1 MKKLHASL
9 AIAVTLAL
17 AAGCTNE
24 AAPVS
29 KPGGSD
35 VQNSPQTQSPDNELF
50 IYTVWPAYYVKED
63 IFQKQIGEYIKKK
76 FPNVT
81 VKHVAWDNPG
91 RQYKDLIAA
100 GTIPDIIMD
109 DTRMNVQRYIIDN
122 DLQYDMS
129 DLIKKYNFDTG
140 KLNPAFMAQIRNL
153 TPDGK
158 IYGLPFY
165 NNDYALFY
173 NKDIFDKFGVEYPKD
188 GMTYDEIYELAKK
201 LTRVEGDITYKGFSQ
216 NPGHYLNYNQ
226 LSLSPLSRTE
236 DKGDMSDPGWK
247 TLVDN
252 MRRFYDIP
260 ANQFDTVETFASKP
274 SIAMA
279 VATVSDHLVKFYE
292 QNKNLN
298 FDIASVPSLSN
309 APNTKYQPNVY
320 SMYITKQSKKKDL
333 AFQVIAALL
342 SEEHQI
348 EMAKEGVIGPLD
360 TDAVKA
366 AFGKNLPQMQ
376 GKHVESIFYG
386 KNAMPPAAR
395 AQGLVWYDVPV
406 QGVFQPLIF
415 KESKDSVTA
424 LRMVQEQATKAIETV
439 KAAKTEVKQAGESS
453 NK

>member
-1 MKKLHASL
+1 MKRVQISL
-9 AIAVTLAL
+9 ALALTLAI

-24 AAPVS
+24 AAPS
-29 KPGGSD
+29 AKPGGSD
-35 VQNSPQTQSPDNELF
+35 DKSSPQAQTSPDNELF
-50 IYTVWPAYYVKED
+50 IYTVWPAYYVKEE
-63 IFQKQIGEYIKKK
+63 IFQKQVGDFIKKK

-81 VKHVAWDNPG
+81 IKHVAWDNPG

-109 DTRMNVQRYIIDN
+109 DTRMNVQRYLIDN
-122 DLQYDMS
+122 DLQYDIS
-129 DLIKKYNFDTG
+129 DLIKKYNFDTS
-140 KLNPAFMAQIRNL
+140 KLNPAYMAQIKNL

-165 NNDYALFY
+165 NNDFALFY
-173 NKDIFDKFGVEYPKD
+173 NKDIFDKFGVDYPKD

-201 LTRVEGDITYKGFSQ
+201 LTRVEGDVTYKGFSQ

-226 LSLSPLSRTE
+226 LSLSPLSKTE
-236 DKGDMSDPGWK
+236 DKGDMSDPNWK
-247 TLVDN
+247 KLVDN

-292 QNKNLN
+292 ENKNLN
-298 FDIASVPSLSN
+298 FDIASVPSLSD

-333 AFQVIAALL
+333 AFQVMDALL

-348 EMAKEGVIGPLD
+348 ELAKEGVIGPLQ

-376 GKHVESIFYG
+376 GKHVESIFNS

-395 AQGLVWYDVPV
+395 NQGLVWYDVPV

-424 LRMVQEQATKAIETV
+424 LRMVQEQATKAIETA
-439 KAAKTEVKQAGESS
+439 KAAKTEI
-453 NK
+453 NKAASTAK